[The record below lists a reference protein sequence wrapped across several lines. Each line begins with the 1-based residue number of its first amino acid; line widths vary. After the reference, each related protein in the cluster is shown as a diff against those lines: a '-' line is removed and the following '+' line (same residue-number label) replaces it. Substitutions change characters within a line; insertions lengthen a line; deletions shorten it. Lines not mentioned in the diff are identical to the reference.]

1 MADFNDAVIAKLLE
15 KEDRQ
20 VLTSGVLNL
29 HKVKGDTGGWT
40 IGGVA
45 RRKNPAWPGWKIV
58 DQGERRLSVLM
69 PYLKAFYRR
78 RYWEKVRAGDMPA
91 PVAVPL
97 FLLAVVAGV
106 GRAALTLQ
114 IAVGAV
120 PDRQV
125 GPKTLVKVRTMIVGR
140 IIERMGLCEVI
151 FYRDLANRSR
161 SRRKFLRGWIN
172 RSTSHIDLKQ
182 TISMRQPAWRMAVQ
196 NRKKQGG

>member
-1 MADFNDAVIAKLLE
+1 MADFDVAILKLLE
-15 KEDRQ
+15 KEDEQ
-20 VLTSGVLNL
+20 ALKSGVLNL

-58 DQGERRLSVLM
+58 DQGERRLPVLM

-78 RYWEKVRAGDMPA
+78 KYWNRVRAGNMPEH
-91 PVAVPL
+91 VAVPL
-97 FLLAVVAGV
+97 FLLAVVSGV

-114 IAVGAV
+114 IAVGAA

-125 GPKTLVKVRTMIVGR
+125 GPKTLAKVRAMVVGR
-140 IIERMGLCEVI
+140 IIERMVLAEVM

-172 RSTSHIDLKQ
+172 RSTSGMDLHH
-182 TISMRQPAWRMAVQ
+182 TLTL
-196 NRKKQGG
+196 

>member
-1 MADFNDAVIAKLLE
+1 MADFDDAVVKLLE

-20 VLTSGVLNL
+20 ALTSGVLNL

-45 RRKNPAWPGWKIV
+45 RRKNPAWPGWKLV
-58 DQGERRLSVLM
+58 DQGERRLSALM
-69 PYLKAFYRR
+69 PYLKVFYRR
-78 RYWEKVRAGDMPA
+78 KYWNRVRAGNMPEH
-91 PVAVPL
+91 VAVPL

-114 IAVGAV
+114 IAVGAA
-120 PDRQV
+120 PDRKI
-125 GPKTLVKVRTMIVGR
+125 GAKTLAAVKRMLIGR
-140 IIERMGLCEVI
+140 IIERMVLAEVM

-172 RSTSHIDLKQ
+172 RSTDHIDLKQ
-182 TISMRQPAWRMAVQ
+182 TITL
-196 NRKKQGG
+196 

>member
-1 MADFNDAVIAKLLE
+1 MADFDAAILKLFE
-15 KEDRQ
+15 KEDGQALR
-20 VLTSGVLNL
+20 SGMLNL

-45 RRKNPAWPGWKIV
+45 RRKNPAWPGWKLV

-78 RYWEKVRAGDMPA
+78 KYWNRIRAGNMPEH
-91 PVAVPL
+91 VAVQL
-97 FLLAVVAGV
+97 FLLAVVAG
-106 GRAALTLQ
+106 GGQAAITLQ
-114 IAVGAV
+114 LAVGAV

-125 GPKTLVKVRTMIVGR
+125 GPKTLAKVRAMVVGR
-140 IIERMGLCEVI
+140 IIERMVLAEVM

-172 RSTSHIDLKQ
+172 RSTSGMDLHH
-182 TISMRQPAWRMAVQ
+182 TLTL
-196 NRKKQGG
+196 

>member
-1 MADFNDAVIAKLLE
+1 MADFDVAVIKLLE

-20 VLTSGVLNL
+20 ALKSGMLNL
-29 HKVKGDTGGWT
+29 HKVRGDTGGWT

-45 RRKNPAWPGWKIV
+45 RRKNPAWPGWKLV

-78 RYWEKVRAGDMPA
+78 KYWNRVRAGNMPEH
-91 PVAVPL
+91 VAVPL

-114 IAVGAV
+114 IAVGAT
-120 PDRQV
+120 PDRKI
-125 GPKTLVKVRTMIVGR
+125 GAKTLAAVKRMFIGR
-140 IIERMGLCEVI
+140 IIERMGLCEVM

-172 RSTSHIDLKQ
+172 RSTDHIDLRQ
-182 TISMRQPAWRMAVQ
+182 TITL
-196 NRKKQGG
+196 

>member
-1 MADFNDAVIAKLLE
+1 MADFDDAVIKLLE

-20 VLTSGVLNL
+20 ALTSGVLDL

-78 RYWEKVRAGDMPA
+78 KYWNRVRAGNMPEH
-91 PVAVPL
+91 VAIPL

-106 GRAALTLQ
+106 GRAVITLQ
-114 IAVGAV
+114 LAVGAV
-120 PDRQV
+120 PDRKI
-125 GPKTLVKVRTMIVGR
+125 GAKTLAKVRAMVVGR
-140 IIERMGLCEVI
+140 IIERMVLAEVM

-172 RSTSHIDLKQ
+172 RSTDHIDLKQ
-182 TISMRQPAWRMAVQ
+182 TITL
-196 NRKKQGG
+196 

>member
-1 MADFNDAVIAKLLE
+1 MADFDAAILKLFE
-15 KEDRQ
+15 KEDEQALR
-20 VLTSGVLNL
+20 SGMLNL

-45 RRKNPAWPGWKIV
+45 RKKNPAWPGWKLV

-78 RYWEKVRAGDMPA
+78 KYWNRIRAGNMPEH
-91 PVAVPL
+91 VAVQL

-106 GRAALTLQ
+106 GQAAITLQ
-114 IAVGAV
+114 LAVGAV
-120 PDRQV
+120 PDRKI
-125 GPKTLVKVRTMIVGR
+125 GAKTLAKVRTMIVGR
-140 IIERMGLCEVI
+140 IIERMVLAEVM

-172 RSTSHIDLKQ
+172 RSTSDMDLHH
-182 TISMRQPAWRMAVQ
+182 TLTL
-196 NRKKQGG
+196 

>member
-20 VLTSGVLNL
+20 ALTSGVLNL
-29 HKVKGDTGGWT
+29 HRVKGDTGGWT

-45 RRKNPAWPGWKIV
+45 RRKNPAWPGWKLV
-58 DQGERRLSVLM
+58 DQGERRLPALM

-78 RYWEKVRAGDMPA
+78 KYWNRVRAGNMPEH
-91 PVAVPL
+91 VAVPL

-114 IAVGAV
+114 IAVGARA
-120 PDRQV
+120 DRRV
-125 GPKTLVKVRTMIVGR
+125 GPKTLAKVRTMIVGR
-140 IIERMGLCEVI
+140 IIERMALCEVI

-172 RSTSHIDLKQ
+172 RSTSDIDLKQ
-182 TISMRQPAWRMAVQ
+182 TITL
-196 NRKKQGG
+196 